1 MTLSSNSVLFI
12 NIGVIL
18 FLLISIVLGY
28 KRGFL
33 WQVIKTIGILAVLLL
48 SWILAPGFSDLI
60 KIFPKKY
67 APFQDTSLADVF
79 YDKINALVW
88 FLIIFLVGLII
99 IAIIKP
105 LFKVVLEFPI
115 IKQFNS
121 LLGAFFALI
130 PAFIVVIIITFLLNT
145 AIFTNGKDIV
155 ENSVLKYTSTITE
168 KITNI
173 LSKSFKEN
181 VAIQKMISD
190 PLSLDTEDIKS
201 IIEWLKK
208 ANISSED
215 IYQFL
220 INYGLD
226 IDKLNQLINPG
237 E

>member
-12 NIGVIL
+12 NIGVIA
-18 FLLISIVLGY
+18 FLVISMIIGY
-28 KRGFL
+28 IRGFL
-33 WQVIKTIGILAVLLL
+33 WQVIKTIGILAVILL

-67 APFQDTSLADVF
+67 APFQDTVLADVF
-79 YDKINALVW
+79 YEKINVLVW
-88 FLIIFLVGLII
+88 FVIIFIVGVII

-121 LLGAFFALI
+121 LLGAVFALI
-130 PAFIVVIIITFLLNT
+130 PSFMIVILITFLLNT
-145 AIFTNGKDIV
+145 AIFTNGKDIID
-155 ENSVLKYTSTITE
+155 NSILKYTDTITE
-168 KITNI
+168 KITSI

-190 PLSLDTEDIKS
+190 PLSLEVEDIKS
-201 IIEWLKK
+201 IIDWLKK
-208 ANISSED
+208 SSISSED
-215 IYQFL
+215 IYEFL

-226 IDKLNQLINPG
+226 VDKLNQILNPG

>member
-1 MTLSSNSVLFI
+1 MTLPSNSVLFI
-12 NIGVIL
+12 NVGVIL
-18 FLLISIVLGY
+18 FLVISIVLGY

-48 SWILAPGFSDLI
+48 SWILAPGFADLI

-67 APFQDTSLADVF
+67 APFQETPLADVF
-79 YDKINALVW
+79 YDKINVLVW
-88 FLIIFLVGLII
+88 FVIIFIIGLIV

-130 PAFIVVIIITFLLNT
+130 PAFIIVIIMTFLLNT

-155 ENSVLKYTSTITE
+155 DNSVLKYTDTVTE
-168 KITNI
+168 KITSI
-173 LSKSFKEN
+173 LSKSFQEN

-190 PLSLDTEDIKS
+190 PLSLELEDIKS
-201 IIEWLKK
+201 IIEWLEKSS
-208 ANISSED
+208 ISSED

-220 INYGLD
+220 INYGID
-226 IDKLNQLINPG
+226 VDKLNQLINPG